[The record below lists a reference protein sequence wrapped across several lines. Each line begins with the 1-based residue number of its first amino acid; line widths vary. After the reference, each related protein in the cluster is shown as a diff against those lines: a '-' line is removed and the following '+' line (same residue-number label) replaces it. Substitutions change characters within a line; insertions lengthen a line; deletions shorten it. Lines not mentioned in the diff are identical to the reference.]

1 MRFFTVL
8 FIILVSFCYVQAD
21 EKNVGPVVGSLASLE
36 EGSKNKY
43 TGDDREDL
51 RFGGNIL
58 GSLRRTAAR
67 LQEYNGI
74 APTGELAKTTIPERE
89 KILAQGEVRIPEAVE
104 NYMLFFTMEGCGGCL
119 TMYPI
124 IKELQQQRYKI
135 YWVYPRKN
143 QKLVR
148 QYKVKSYPTMVI
160 FDGKEVV
167 KKFVGAVATKTIT
180 KNLNKPK
187 QSPNNSDHTDYNFV
201 SGLLTYRLW

>member
-1 MRFFTVL
+1 MILLWFT
-8 FIILVSFCYVQAD
+8 YVQAD
-21 EKNVGPVVGSLASLE
+21 EKIDGSVMGSLASPE
-36 EGSKNKY
+36 EGSKSKH

-74 APTGELAKTTIPERE
+74 TPTGELTKTTIPERE
-89 KILAQGEVRIPEAVE
+89 KILAQGLVRIPETVE
-104 NYMLFFTMEGCGGCL
+104 NYMIFFTMEGCGGCQ

-124 IKELQQQRYKI
+124 IKKLQQQEYKI

-148 QYKVKSYPTMVI
+148 QYKIQKYPTMVI
-160 FDGKEVV
+160 FDNKKVV
-167 KKFVGAVATKTIT
+167 KKLVGPVATKTIT
-180 KNLNKPK
+180 NYLNKPQ
-187 QSPNNSDHTDYNFV
+187 QSSNNSDHTDYDFI

>member
-1 MRFFTVL
+1 
-8 FIILVSFCYVQAD
+8 
-21 EKNVGPVVGSLASLE
+21 VGSLASLE
-36 EGSKNKY
+36 EGSKSKY

-74 APTGELAKTTIPERE
+74 IPTGEFAKTTIPERE
-89 KILAQGEVRIPEAVE
+89 KILAQGEVRIPETVK
-104 NYMLFFTMEGCGGCL
+104 NYMIFFTMEGCGGCQ

-124 IKELQQQRYKI
+124 IKDLQGQGYKI

-148 QYKVKSYPTMVI
+148 QHKIKSYPTMVI
-160 FDGKEVV
+160 FNNKKVV
-167 KKFVGAVATKTIT
+167 KKFVGPVATKTIT
-180 KNLNKPK
+180 DFLNKP
-187 QSPNNSDHTDYNFV
+187 QQAPDNSDHTDYDFI
-201 SGLLTYRLW
+201 SGL